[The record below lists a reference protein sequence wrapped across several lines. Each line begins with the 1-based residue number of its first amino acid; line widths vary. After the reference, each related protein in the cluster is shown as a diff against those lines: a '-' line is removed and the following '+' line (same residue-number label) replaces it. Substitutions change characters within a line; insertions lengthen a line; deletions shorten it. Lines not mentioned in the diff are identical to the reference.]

1 MVKEIPK
8 PGYCFKCLGQFW
20 GGDKDMCVDVK
31 KKAVDERLAEVD
43 IFFFIVE
50 LIFLNVDENILKV
63 NE

>member
-1 MVKEIPK
+1 M
-8 PGYCFKCLGQFW
+8 CLGQFW

-50 LIFLNVDENILKV
+50 LIFPNVDENILKG

>member
-1 MVKEIPK
+1 MGAKNLE
-8 PGYCFKCLGQFW
+8 
-20 GGDKDMCVDVK
+20 VDVK